1 MIKFYQF
8 TKLELADVIRE
19 CQAPR
24 ALNSSAEESLQ
35 WSNKM
40 KHLLLSVVAALS
52 VVGLAETASEKPSEK
67 PAEKTSEKP
76 LKVLMVGNSFSISV
90 CKEAPKIAAAMGK
103 KLDLASLYIG
113 GCPLSKHANNLK
125 GTNMQYGVGCDYCG
139 VKKIAETPLGAVC
152 GRNKKGGAV
161 GNLRQVLAADKWD
174 IVTIQQASHASW
186 SEKTYQPYADQLIAA
201 IRELAPQAEIRIQQT
216 WSYCKGDSRICD
228 RATMGPGT
236 WGFDQTGMYERLTA
250 NYAKLAKDNGFKV
263 IPMGL
268 AVQKFRAAQNLAD
281 YKGDVVGNV
290 GPDPKDP
297 AKVRGDSIHL
307 NSRGH
312 YLQGLVWVGAL
323 FDADVTT
330 CTYKPKNMSED
341 LAKTLRDCAA
351 EALREGIAAGK

>member
-1 MIKFYQF
+1 
-8 TKLELADVIRE
+8 
-19 CQAPR
+19 
-24 ALNSSAEESLQ
+24 
-35 WSNKM
+35 M
-40 KHLLLSVVAALS
+40 KKTLFAVVAELS
-52 VVGLAETASEKPSEK
+52 AVGFAEIASEK
-67 PAEKTSEKP
+67 PAEKPAERP

-90 CKEAPKIAAAMGK
+90 CKEAPKVAAAMGK

-139 VKKIAETPLGAVC
+139 VRKTAETPLGAVC
-152 GRNKKGGAV
+152 GRNKKGGAT

-186 SEKTYQPYADQLIAA
+186 NEKTYQPYADQLIAA

-250 NYAKLAKDNGFKV
+250 NYRKLARDNGFKV

-268 AVQKFRAAQNLAD
+268 AVQKFRAAQNITD
-281 YKGDVVGNV
+281 YQGDVVGNV

-307 NSRGH
+307 NSKGH

-341 LAKTLRDCAA
+341 LAKTMRACAA
-351 EALREGIAAGK
+351 EALKEGL

>member
-1 MIKFYQF
+1 
-8 TKLELADVIRE
+8 
-19 CQAPR
+19 
-24 ALNSSAEESLQ
+24 
-35 WSNKM
+35 M

-76 LKVLMVGNSFSISV
+76 LKVLMVGNSFSMSV
-90 CKEAPKIAAAMGK
+90 CRETPKIAAAMGK

-297 AKVRGDSIHL
+297 QKVRGDSIHL
-307 NSRGH
+307 NSRGQ

>member
-1 MIKFYQF
+1 
-8 TKLELADVIRE
+8 
-19 CQAPR
+19 
-24 ALNSSAEESLQ
+24 
-35 WSNKM
+35 M
-40 KHLLLSVVAALS
+40 KKTLFAVVAALS
-52 VVGLAETASEKPSEK
+52 AVGFAEIASEK
-67 PAEKTSEKP
+67 PAEKPAERP

-90 CKEAPKIAAAMGK
+90 CKEAPKVAAAMGK

-139 VKKIAETPLGAVC
+139 VRKTAETPLGAVC
-152 GRNKKGGAV
+152 GRNKKGGAT

-186 SEKTYQPYADQLIAA
+186 NEKTYQPYADQLIAA

-250 NYAKLAKDNGFKV
+250 NYRKLARDNGFKV

-268 AVQKFRAAQNLAD
+268 AVQKFRAAQNITD
-281 YKGDVVGNV
+281 YQGDVVGNV

-307 NSRGH
+307 NSKGH

-341 LAKTLRDCAA
+341 LAKTMRACAA
-351 EALREGIAAGK
+351 EALKEGL